1 MANFNLFIHLHQ
13 HKHFSVKFECA
24 ICVNIYKKIGAS
36 ILELSSQYLKLE
48 YHQHIAY
55 ERSIDFFKIRC
66 DYTNLQGC

>member
-1 MANFNLFIHLHQ
+1 MCHIRKYIQ
-13 HKHFSVKFECA
+13 
-24 ICVNIYKKIGAS
+24 KIGAS